1 VTFTKY
7 SLFFSFL
14 FSSFLAK
21 RRQRISAKN
30 GHKTHQVLYSEKECS
45 RSGAVRCT
53 EVERKQLHE
62 NDREGTHHMVGR
74 SQAQWWVGN

>member
-1 VTFTKY
+1 VTFTKS

-45 RSGAVRCT
+45 RSGAGAMHGSR
-53 EVERKQLHE
+53 EKAAARER
-62 NDREGTHHMVGR
+62 
-74 SQAQWWVGN
+74 